1 MDDKRFRVLASGG
14 LAVGAVL
21 GMAGTLAPSPSMRS
35 VAWGIDG
42 AALVMASALLTIWF
56 FRKGH
61 DLVASGFLVF
71 MAGQTLVLSTAAM
84 DPAAGAP
91 LFGAGTSLWALALAL
106 ISGSSTFPLV
116 VRGLGL
122 VAAALF
128 AATALQIFIG
138 APVTALTS
146 PLPFHAY
153 PFLVATMLGWIWTL
167 LRDRS
172 RGAPP
177 ANASS

>member
-1 MDDKRFRVLASGG
+1 VDDRRLRVLASGG

-21 GMAGTLAPSPSMRS
+21 GMAGTLSPSPSLRG

-42 AALVMASALLTIWF
+42 VALVMASVLLTILF
-56 FRKGH
+56 LRKGH
-61 DLVASGFLVF
+61 ELVASGFLVF
-71 MAGQTLVLSTAAM
+71 VAGQTLVLSTAAM
-84 DPAAGAP
+84 DLTAGAP
-91 LFGAGTSLWALALAL
+91 VFGAGTGLWALALVL
-106 ISGSSTFPLV
+106 ISAPSTFPLL

-128 AATALQIFIG
+128 AATALQIFSG

-153 PFLVATMLGWIWTL
+153 PALVATMLGWAWTVL
-167 LRDRS
+167 KTGR
-172 RGAPP
+172 
-177 ANASS
+177 

>member
-1 MDDKRFRVLASGG
+1 VDDRRLRVLASGG

-21 GMAGTLAPSPSMRS
+21 GMAGTLSPSPSLRG

-42 AALVMASALLTIWF
+42 VALVMASVLLTILF
-56 FRKGH
+56 LRKGH
-61 DLVASGFLVF
+61 ELVASGFLVF
-71 MAGQTLVLSTAAM
+71 VAGQTLVLSTAAM
-84 DPAAGAP
+84 DLTAGAP
-91 LFGAGTSLWALALAL
+91 VFGAGTGLWALALVL
-106 ISGSSTFPLV
+106 ISAPSTFPLL

-128 AATALQIFIG
+128 AATALQIFSG

-153 PFLVATMLGWIWTL
+153 PALVATMSGWAWTVL
-167 LRDRS
+167 KTGR
-172 RGAPP
+172 
-177 ANASS
+177 